1 MIKYVKQIPF
11 PAIWLI
17 FLFAWNQS
25 ECWNKF
31 VNPCSAN
38 AFTHIET
45 SLLICIANQSTDF
58 FIKVTLAW
66 HLLTTNLTVTFC
78 WLTTKNCEHDVP
90 LILDHSVW
98 NYKQSPVKWPQR
110 QKQCWTSL
118 KWGKNLCL
126 TYPSIPFIYC
136 VCHLQN
142 YVTGIERFYW
152 LFSSLSFHLFLFL
165 QEPMQ
170 LYY

>member
-45 SLLICIANQSTDF
+45 SLLISIANQSTDF
-58 FIKVTLAW
+58 FIKVTLTW

-78 WLTTKNCEHDVP
+78 WLTTKNCEHNVP

-136 VCHLQN
+136 VC
-142 YVTGIERFYW
+142 ERFW
-152 LFSSLSFHLFLFL
+152 EVLLTVFFFVFSFVFVLARTDATLLL
-165 QEPMQ
+165 KR
-170 LYY
+170 